1 MSPLS
6 NQIWICVIL
15 VYIGVCTILFL
26 VSHFSPYE
34 WHFDDDVLKNDFT
47 ILNTMWFS
55 LAAMMQQGVD
65 IAPRYIFIINYLK
78 KLHKLINYITNILKN
93 GSVFWVLVSYT
104 EHILI

>member
-65 IAPRYIFIINYLK
+65 IAPRYIFIINYLDA
-78 KLHKLINYITNILKN
+78 YITNILKN
-93 GSVFWVLVSYT
+93 GSVFWVWVSYT